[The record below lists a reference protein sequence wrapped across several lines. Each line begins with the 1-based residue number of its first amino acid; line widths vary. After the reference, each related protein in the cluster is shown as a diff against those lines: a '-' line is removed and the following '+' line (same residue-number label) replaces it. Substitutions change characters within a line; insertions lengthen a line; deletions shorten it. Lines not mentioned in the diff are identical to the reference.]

1 MNFAYYK
8 STEDKNEYSI
18 RLLNNKNRVVYPT
31 EIANLLNIQIW
42 NYENI
47 LIDHGGERKTR
58 LMDDGWEYQYIS
70 FSKEQAIEA
79 VRTLNEKYATLLAIL
94 YTTYIK

>member
-1 MNFAYYK
+1 MHFAYYNSNK
-8 STEDKNEYSI
+8 NKNEYSI
-18 RLLNNKNRVVYPT
+18 RLLNNKNRLVHPI

-47 LIDHGGERKTR
+47 LIDHGGERKTC

-70 FSKEQAIEA
+70 FTKENAIKAIE
-79 VRTLNEKYATLLAIL
+79 TLNEKYAPLLAIL
-94 YTTYIK
+94 YTSYKK